1 MNILPA
7 IILGVIEGITEFLP
21 ISSTAHLEITSRV
34 MKLAQSDFIKSF
46 EISIQLGAILAVVI
60 LYSKLLLGRRRVWK
74 PIIVAFIPTAIIG
87 FLLYKIIKGYLLGN
101 NWLIVTTLLLGGII
115 LIGFERW
122 SKKIRGQPAS
132 SISPNDEIV
141 NMKLSTAVWIG
152 LAQSLAVIPGVSRS
166 AATIIT
172 GRLFGISRIA
182 IVEFSFLLAIP
193 TMATATCYD
202 LFKNASSFNG
212 GQFGFLIV
220 GFVTAF
226 ISAFFTVRF
235 LLNYMKNHSFA
246 AFGIYRIAVAIAF
259 ALFLLM
265 S

>member
-1 MNILPA
+1 M
-7 IILGVIEGITEFLP
+7 V
-21 ISSTAHLEITSRV
+21 
-34 MKLAQSDFIKSF
+34 
-46 EISIQLGAILAVVI
+46 
-60 LYSKLLLGRRRVWK
+60 
-74 PIIVAFIPTAIIG
+74 
-87 FLLYKIIKGYLLGN
+87 
-101 NWLIVTTLLLGGII
+101 
-115 LIGFERW
+115 
-122 SKKIRGQPAS
+122 KKIRGQPAS